1 MKVKE
6 LIKKLSEFDGNL
18 NVGGV
23 GHYGEIL
30 EIYSVRKGNLRNYVE
45 IEIEPPGDEPE

>member
-18 NVGGV
+18 DVGGV
-23 GHYGEIL
+23 GHYGEML
-30 EIYSVRKGNLRNYVE
+30 EIYSIRKSDLRNYIE
-45 IEIEPPGDEPE
+45 IEIESPGDEPE